1 MVGGRRGPEAR
12 GMSSRLFQFSTA
24 ASEERSPPSL
34 SGGFPPRTPLLADS
48 ASQARRRGL
57 GRRTLGSQPP
67 ASPRTAGTAHAF
79 ILSRACATQAPAC
92 RFMLGEDPLPTS
104 PSFLHAARS
113 PAFTPS
119 CAPLSVLSPRL
130 VRNLFASEAI
140 SPCFVY
146 TTALV
151 AFGFLLL

>member
-67 ASPRTAGTAHAF
+67 ARPRTAGTAHAF

-92 RFMLGEDPLPTS
+92 RFMLGEDPLPPPPPFCTQRALQPS
-104 PSFLHAARS
+104 PHPVPPFL
-113 PAFTPS
+113 S
-119 CAPLSVLSPRL
+119 CLPVWSGTCLQVKQYLRVLYIQPLL
-130 VRNLFASEAI
+130 
-140 SPCFVY
+140 
-146 TTALV
+146 
-151 AFGFLLL
+151 